1 MVFDMHHRFCPL
13 PIPVSGAEARNG
25 KAENLE
31 HKTRERVAKTAHS
44 RMSSFRKLPV
54 QLKKLASCLGSLMFA
69 RTIIA
74 FHKAN
79 VI

>member
-1 MVFDMHHRFCPL
+1 MVFDRHHGFCPL
-13 PIPVSGAEARNG
+13 TIPVSGAEARNG
-25 KAENLE
+25 KAENLK
-31 HKTRERVAKTAHS
+31 HKVRERVAKTAHS

-54 QLKKLASCLGSLMFA
+54 QLKNLASCLGPLMFV
-69 RTIIA
+69 RTFIA